1 MLSSTSQERM
11 GISSVENVLCIIT
24 IIHIVIIQRK
34 KLTEKIET
42 SEKWVLIYGRRKT
55 GKTYIVENTVSYD
68 DYFFVN
74 RNRTILD
81 KISSQVLDYNTF
93 VAIFLRSVQQ
103 RRTIVIDEFHRLG
116 EEFLDVLHSSRKSGK
131 VILITSTL
139 FLAKKLLSG
148 NSALLGLFNEIQVDI
163 ISLDDAL
170 RELKD
175 RKVSKKD
182 RLELAILAREP
193 LAIDY
198 LGSEDS
204 VHTAVRILLGSA
216 QSVPALIGEIF
227 TEEERVN
234 TMVYNGIMSAVATGN
249 VSSGRI
255 SSYLF
260 SRKLIQKD
268 DPSIVQQYLLNLLK
282 FGLMRRVAIFN
293 KKKFVY
299 KIQSPLVRL
308 YFYAQEKLGL
318 SERQVSER
326 ELVDLVTTVM
336 PRIVE
341 DNVRELI
348 SSTEGLIETIIEDS
362 DFEVDGY
369 LIKHDKPHIALEV
382 KWRNRVRELHT
393 IESNLRRIP
402 AESHILFVPD
412 KEVLQSK
419 LITVVDPD
427 DLLQ

>member
-11 GISSVENVLCIIT
+11 GVSSVENVLCIIT

-42 SEKWVLIYGRRKT
+42 SEKWVLICGRRKT

-74 RNRTILD
+74 RNRTVLD

-139 FLAKKLLSG
+139 LLAKKLLSG

-198 LGSEDS
+198 LSSEDS

-348 SSTEGLIETIIEDS
+348 SSTEGLVETIIEDS

-419 LITVVDPD
+419 LIRVVDPD

>member
-11 GISSVENVLCIIT
+11 RISSVENVLCIIT

>member
-1 MLSSTSQERM
+1 M

-42 SEKWVLIYGRRKT
+42 SEKWVLICGRRKT

-74 RNRTILD
+74 RNRTVLD

-139 FLAKKLLSG
+139 LLAKKLLSG

-198 LGSEDS
+198 LSSEDS

-348 SSTEGLIETIIEDS
+348 SSTEGLVETIIEDS

-402 AESHILFVPD
+402 AESHILFVSD

-419 LITVVDPD
+419 LIRVVDPD

>member
-1 MLSSTSQERM
+1 M

-42 SEKWVLIYGRRKT
+42 SEKWVLICGRRKT

-74 RNRTILD
+74 RNRTVLD

-139 FLAKKLLSG
+139 LLAKKLLSG

-198 LGSEDS
+198 LSSEDS

-348 SSTEGLIETIIEDS
+348 SSTEGLVETIIEDS

-419 LITVVDPD
+419 LIRVVDPD

>member
-1 MLSSTSQERM
+1 MLSSTSQERI
-11 GISSVENVLCIIT
+11 GISSVENVLCIIA

-139 FLAKKLLSG
+139 LLAKKLLSG

-198 LGSEDS
+198 LSSEDS

-348 SSTEGLIETIIEDS
+348 SSTEGLVETIIEDS

-419 LITVVDPD
+419 LIRVVDPD